1 MNNNIAYTTQLGFTQ
16 ILDEQQERKVRN
28 NNDYFM
34 QHNLFE
40 ITFQQFN
47 NKIIEFVET
56 LIFEIIGYREIIL
69 FS

>member
-40 ITFQQFN
+40 ITFQQYN

>member
-34 QHNLFE
+34 QHNLF
-40 ITFQQFN
+40 
-47 NKIIEFVET
+47 
-56 LIFEIIGYREIIL
+56 
-69 FS
+69 